1 MKKNVILLVFGLLT
15 TLATNAQT
23 IYDGA
28 NLSAKDLN
36 GTARFVGMGG
46 AMGAL
51 GGDISTINTN
61 PAGIGI
67 YRSSEANVSFGLS
80 TYATESAYQGNQMKC
95 KATFGDLDNLGFVLS
110 TQYSTQKILRY
121 INFGFNYQRVKSF
134 NRDMQMKGNLG
145 DFSQTFYMAN
155 QANGITDWK
164 DSYTNSEIGWL
175 SALGYSGFLITDLIN
190 QSDLNQLIASN
201 PNFDNYVPYKV
212 NGVQVKDVNGQLMYV
227 TPGDYVGMYS
237 GADATF
243 RSQERGGIDA
253 LDFNVSLNLSDR
265 FYLGMT
271 VSTYT
276 VDYSKYAIYGEDY
289 RNDEWYKLQTW
300 SKIEGAGFDV
310 KLGAIFR
317 PVETSPLRIGLAV
330 HTPAFYS
337 LNYKTSA
344 VLDADVWNYL
354 AIENEGKVPADAIGQ
369 YTIDT
374 YDKVGDDMTRK
385 FHLETPWTF
394 NLSLG
399 YTVGSSLA
407 LGAEYE
413 YKDYSAMLFDDGSN
427 FYNGYQFENE
437 TTDMLKGTST
447 IRLGAEYKVIPQ
459 MALRLGYNYSSS
471 IFEENAYKNL
481 PINSIQTDTDFTNTE
496 SLSNYTLGIGYRGS
510 MFYADLAY
518 KLTAFKAKFYPLD
531 TFDGE
536 SLVQATKLNNT
547 RNQLLLT
554 LGVRF

>member
-1 MKKNVILLVFGLLT
+1 MKKNIVLLMFGLLT
-15 TLATNAQT
+15 TLAINAQT
-23 IYDGA
+23 IYDGV

-67 YRSSEANVSFGLS
+67 YRSSEVNATFGFS
-80 TYATESAYQGNQMKC
+80 SYATGSDYQGNQLKS

-134 NRDMQMKGNLG
+134 NRNMQMKGNLG

-155 QANGITDWK
+155 QAYGITDWNN
-164 DSYTNSEIGWL
+164 SYTNSEIGWL
-175 SALGYSGFLITDLIN
+175 
-190 QSDLNQLIASN
+190 
-201 PNFDNYVPYKV
+201 YVPYKV

-237 GADATF
+237 GADVVF
-243 RSQERGGIDA
+243 KSQERGGIDA

-271 VSTYT
+271 VSAYT
-276 VDYSKYAIYGEDY
+276 VDYSKYSIYGEDY

-300 SKIEGAGFDV
+300 SKIEGAGFDI

-317 PVETSPLRIGLAV
+317 PVETLPLRIGLAV
-330 HTPAFYS
+330 HTPTFYDLS
-337 LNYKTSA
+337 YKTSA

-385 FHLETPWTF
+385 FHLETPWTY

-413 YKDYSAMLFDDGSN
+413 YKDYSTMLFDDGSN
-427 FYNGYQFENE
+427 FYDGYQFENE
-437 TTDMLKGTST
+437 TTNMLKGTST

-459 MALRLGYNYSSS
+459 MALRLGYNYCST
-471 IFEENAYKNL
+471 IFEDNAYKNL

-518 KLTAFKAKFYPLD
+518 KLTAFKAKFYPFD

-547 RNQLLLT
+547 RNQVLLT